1 LDPVEGVA
9 NSELVGRE
17 REAREIGG
25 HNDVWRAG
33 GARSPRSTGD
43 VKLEKLRGDRVAG
56 ISSEKRI
63 SKKD

>member
-25 HNDVWRAG
+25 HNDVWRA
-33 GARSPRSTGD
+33 RSPRSTRD